1 MSYDEFKRKKEQI
14 EKRKENLKKQMD
26 IANKSL
32 QKLKMDRLVLPE
44 TKSTQLSVS

>member
-32 QKLKMDRLVLPE
+32 QKLKMDRLEGRLDNM
-44 TKSTQLSVS
+44 KL